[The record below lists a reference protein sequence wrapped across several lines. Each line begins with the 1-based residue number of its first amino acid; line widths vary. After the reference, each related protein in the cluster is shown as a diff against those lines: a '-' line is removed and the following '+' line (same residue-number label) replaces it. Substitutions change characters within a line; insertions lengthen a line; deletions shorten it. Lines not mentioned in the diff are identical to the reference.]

1 LHLSLSAIHK
11 LGFGLGWLIY
21 YRSPVAARTQ
31 RENLVQ
37 IGLCSNTEEL
47 NHTIKANIAETGKAI
62 LETLAILQW
71 PKQKAL
77 QLLYHC
83 NN

>member
-1 LHLSLSAIHK
+1 M
-11 LGFGLGWLIY
+11 
-21 YRSPVAARTQ
+21 Q

-37 IGLCSNTEEL
+37 SGLCSNTKEL